1 MSQIYV
7 TFMAHKLRSKAKTC
21 TFITEYSPAAINIE
35 AIYFIEIEH
44 FSVIIDL
51 ESSVQIKH
59 LRVIFS
65 QALYNFTNSL
75 FVGFVLNCLIFS
87 HLLPFH
93 KV

>member
-21 TFITEYSPAAINIE
+21 TFITEYSRGAINIE
-35 AIYFIEIEH
+35 AIYFVEVEH

-51 ESSVQIKH
+51 KSSVQIKH

-65 QALYNFTNSL
+65 QALYNFTRYL
-75 FVGFVLNCLIFS
+75 LLKLI
-87 HLLPFH
+87 
-93 KV
+93 VI